1 MAVQRS
7 VLGTE
12 HVRGDDYWTIY
23 PDLPFEERVAKVN
36 QAILAALRD
45 SSSSD
50 VLCEWVPCRGP
61 FVAQLYDMCVLLDRQ
76 FLHVILTAPVHVLRS
91 RKRER
96 DGDEDIGLEVATV
109 PDEQK
114 VYGCLVFDTEQE
126 ETSCIAGKISRWIL
140 SNQEFKATI

>member
-1 MAVQRS
+1 MAIQRS

-12 HVRGDDYWTIY
+12 HIRGDDCWMIY

-36 QAILAALRD
+36 QDILASVRD
-45 SSSSD
+45 SVSSD
-50 VLCEWVPCRGP
+50 VLCEWVPCQGP
-61 FVAQLYDMCVLLDRQ
+61 FVAQLYDMCVSLDRQ
-76 FLHVILTAPVHVLRS
+76 FLHVILTAPVSVLRS

-96 DGDEDIGLEVATV
+96 DGDEDIGPEVATA

-126 ETSCIAGKISRWIL
+126 KTSRIAGEISRWIL
-140 SNQEFKATI
+140 SNQELKATI